1 MSLLY
6 DASSS
11 SSLPEEEKEEKE
23 ERWRAQVSEV
33 KCSAFLLRRL

>member
-23 ERWRAQVSEV
+23 ERWRAQV
-33 KCSAFLLRRL
+33 KCSAFLLRRS